1 MAIKTTYNY
10 KGLEV
15 TEAIIRVERLFGSSK
30 DGWDSLVKVYNK
42 DYSNPIDEF
51 NFQVPFKEDER
62 GYKTIYDALMAKF
75 DGVEI

>member
-1 MAIKTTYNY
+1 MAITTTYNY

-15 TEAIIRVERLFGSSK
+15 NEAIIRVERLFGSSK

-51 NFQVPFKEDER
+51 NFKAEFKEDER
-62 GYKTIYDALMAKF
+62 GYITIYKALVEKF
-75 DGVEI
+75 GGIEI